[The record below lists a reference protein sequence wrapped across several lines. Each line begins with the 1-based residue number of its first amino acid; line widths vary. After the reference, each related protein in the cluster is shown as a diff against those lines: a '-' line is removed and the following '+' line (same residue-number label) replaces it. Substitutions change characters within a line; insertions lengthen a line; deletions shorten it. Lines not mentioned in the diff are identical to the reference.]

1 MNNNYK
7 RGLMTQYPCARGR
20 AFVCKNIG
28 DYIQSVA
35 SNQFIPFRDEIIE
48 QEEADTYKSSDGR
61 RCRLIMNGWFQWRA
75 ENWPPSS
82 DVYPLLVSM
91 HFSPLRQEQ
100 LLTEKGIEFLKKY
113 APVGCRD
120 HYTEKLLQSKG
131 VNAYF
136 SACVTLTLG
145 NKYHV
150 DETKRKGIYFVD
162 PYFEIPPLY
171 EKHEDNYVLNIELFN
186 DFIDYYSKHSDII
199 NNLATQRFFKVYSP
213 TGFLDRDESE
223 YRALYK
229 AVCFHKIY
237 SKKFDDDILLQAQY
251 VTHWLDVDMTSQTT
265 EDLLKIAEILVKQY
279 ASAELVITS
288 RIHAGLPCLGMNT
301 PVIFISNEEVTSATG
316 SYNTPGRLGG
326 LIELFRIM
334 KLHDDEFSTEDP
346 VFAKINRFSK
356 STQFCNKLD
365 WKPYADR
372 LTKQLSAF
380 MADDF
385 DEQKA
390 IKIRNI
396 PPCNL

>member
-1 MNNNYK
+1 MSNNYK

-35 SNQFIPFRDEIIE
+35 SNQFISSRDEIIE
-48 QEEADTYKSSDGR
+48 QEEADAYKSSDGR
-61 RCRLIMNGWFQWRA
+61 KCRLIMNGWFQWRA

-100 LLTEKGIEFLKKY
+100 LLTEKGIKFLKKY

-131 VNAYF
+131 IDAYF

-150 DETKRKGIYFVD
+150 DENKRKGIYIVD
-162 PYFEIPPLY
+162 PYFDIPPLY
-171 EKHEDNYVLNIELFN
+171 ETNENGSILNVELFN
-186 DFIDYYSKHSDII
+186 NFISYYSEHSEII
-199 NNLATQRFFKVYSP
+199 NNLASRGFFKVYSP
-213 TGFLDRDESE
+213 TGFLDRDKSA

-229 AVCFHKIY
+229 AVCFHKVY
-237 SKKFDDDILLQAQY
+237 SQKFSDDILLQAQY
-251 VTHWLDVDMTSQTT
+251 VTHWVDVDMANQTT
-265 EDLLKIAEILVKQY
+265 EDLLKMAEDLVKQY
-279 ASAELVITS
+279 ASAKLVITS

-334 KLHDDEFSTEDP
+334 NLQDGKFSTNDP
-346 VFAKINRFSK
+346 VFIKINKFDKNTLFNNK
-356 STQFCNKLD
+356 SE

-390 IKIRNI
+390 VEIRNI
-396 PPCNL
+396 PPVV